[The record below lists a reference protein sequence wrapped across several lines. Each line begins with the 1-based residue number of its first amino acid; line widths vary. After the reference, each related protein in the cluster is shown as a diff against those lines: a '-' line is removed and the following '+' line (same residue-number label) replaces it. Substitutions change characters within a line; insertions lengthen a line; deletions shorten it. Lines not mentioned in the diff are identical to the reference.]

1 MAIVSCVECD
11 EELEINGSPR
21 LGQKVAC
28 PNCGAAL
35 EVASINPLEL
45 DWTAEDD
52 GWDDD
57 EFVDDEEDLL
67 DDDDFIDNEL
77 EDDDDEDED
86 EDEDW
91 K

>member
-35 EVASINPLEL
+35 EVASVNPLEL
-45 DWTAEDD
+45 DWAYEDEGWDEDD
-52 GWDDD
+52 D
-57 EFVDDEEDLL
+57 FVDDEEDLL

-77 EDDDDEDED
+77 EDDDED

>member
-28 PNCGAAL
+28 PNCGASL
-35 EVASINPLEL
+35 EVASVNPLEL
-45 DWTAEDD
+45 DWAYEDEGWDEDD
-52 GWDDD
+52 D
-57 EFVDDEEDLL
+57 FVDDEEDLL

-77 EDDDDEDED
+77 EDD

>member
-21 LGQKVAC
+21 LGQKVVC

-35 EVASINPLEL
+35 EVASVNPLEL
-45 DWTAEDD
+45 DWAYEDEGWDEDD
-52 GWDDD
+52 D
-57 EFVDDEEDLL
+57 FVDDEEDLL
-67 DDDDFIDNEL
+67 EDDDFIDNEL
-77 EDDDDEDED
+77 EDDED